1 MKKFIVNVIVFIL
14 CYFIVDF
21 YIYQLNCN
29 EYKKFTNTDIYPI
42 MSYSKFYT
50 KNLNFSLSKL
60 KEICNQS
67 DFNFFRKNPA
77 NSNLNTKPAVL
88 LFGCSF
94 TYGTLLEDKQ
104 TLHYK
109 LSKLTKRNVY
119 NRSLQSCG
127 IQHMYFFLSD
137 KNFFNTITTTRT
149 QYAIYVYI
157 PSHLQRLTT
166 HIFPNSLGLNGN
178 ILTYKLKNNDLIT
191 NNTPSFL
198 YRSFIFKE
206 LVKINDKRNN
216 TFTLENNYKKFIL
229 ANEMFL
235 RSKKILEEKYP
246 DIKFVILKYSFENDN
261 DVNYELPFM
270 WDILEKEGF
279 IILDTKD
286 LIGRKFVL
294 NSKDTVKD
302 GYHPSEYAWDL
313 IIPPLIKKL
322 NL

>member
-1 MKKFIVNVIVFIL
+1 MKKFIVNIIVFVF
-14 CYFIVDF
+14 CYFVADF
-21 YIYQLNCN
+21 CIYKLNCL
-29 EYKKFTNTDIYPI
+29 EYKKYINTDIYPI
-42 MSYSKFYT
+42 ISYSKFYT
-50 KNLNFSLSKL
+50 EKICISLSKL
-60 KEICNQS
+60 KENYNNG
-67 DFNFFRKNPA
+67 NFIYFKKNPA
-77 NSNLNTKPAVL
+77 NSDLNTKPAVI

-94 TYGTLLEDKQ
+94 AYGTFLEDNQ

-119 NRSLQSCG
+119 NRALEACG
-127 IQHMYFFLSD
+127 IQQMYFFLSD
-137 KNFFNTITTTRT
+137 KNFFKPISPPRI

-166 HIFPNSLGLNGN
+166 QIYSNSLCINEN

-198 YRSFIFKE
+198 YKSFIFKE

-216 TFTLENNYKKFIL
+216 TYTLENNYKKFIL

-294 NSKDTVKD
+294 NSQDTAKD
-302 GYHPSEYAWDL
+302 GYHPSEHAWDL
-313 IIPPLIKKL
+313 LLPPLIKKL